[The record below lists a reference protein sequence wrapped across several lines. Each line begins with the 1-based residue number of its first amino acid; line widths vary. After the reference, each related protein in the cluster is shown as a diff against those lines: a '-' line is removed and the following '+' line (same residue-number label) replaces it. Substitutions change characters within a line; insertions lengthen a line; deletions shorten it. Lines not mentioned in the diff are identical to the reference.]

1 MRRIRKNPLCFKPI
15 GALGPMLPRSA
26 ESLGPSDSEHL
37 ATIERLKNEAIERS
51 KDLTRANV
59 ELEARQAELKTALA
73 KHEEIH
79 ARLEDEIED
88 KSRIEREL
96 QMAHK
101 LEAVGQLAS
110 GIAHEINTPTQYIGN
125 NVHFLADAFTDLQ
138 MLLAKYKEAIDARA
152 DTRACNHLAL
162 TAQELAKEIDI
173 GFLYEEIPDAF
184 TAITE
189 GIGTISTIVGAM
201 RNFAHPDSDFKE
213 LGDINRAIEST
224 LAVAHSEYRY
234 QAIIKTDFD
243 EVPMIPCLL
252 GGLNQVFLNLVV
264 NAAHAI
270 ADSGKSLDEGIIAI
284 KTWAD
289 DDAALLYVTI
299 KDNGCGMS
307 LTTRARIFDPFFTTK
322 EVGRGTGQGLS
333 IAQDIIV
340 NKHQGQITADSR
352 LGKGTTFTISLP
364 L

>member
-1 MRRIRKNPLCFKPI
+1 
-15 GALGPMLPRSA
+15 MLPSSA
-26 ESLGPSDSEHL
+26 EAANSSGPSRSEQL
-37 ATIERLKNEAIERS
+37 ATIARLKKEAISRS
-51 KDLTRANV
+51 EDLARANA
-59 ELEARQAELKTALA
+59 ELEAKQAELEVALA
-73 KHEEIH
+73 KLVETHT
-79 ARLEDEIED
+79 RLEDEMED
-88 KSRIEREL
+88 KSRIKREL

-125 NVHFLADAFTDLQ
+125 NVQFLADAFADLRT
-138 MLLAKYKEAIDARA
+138 LLAKYEEALDARA
-152 DTRACNHLAL
+152 DTKACNHLAL
-162 TAQELAKEIDI
+162 TVREVSKEIDI
-173 GFLYEEIPDAF
+173 DFLYEEIPDAF

-189 GIGTISTIVGAM
+189 GISTISTIVGAM
-201 RNFAHPDSDFKE
+201 RNFAHPNSDFKE
-213 LGDINRAIEST
+213 LCDINRAIEST

-234 QAIIKTDFD
+234 QAVIKTDFN

-270 ADSGKSLDEGIIAI
+270 ADSDKCLDEGIIEI

-289 DDAALLYVTI
+289 EGAGLLHVTI

-322 EVGRGTGQGLS
+322 EVGRGTGQGLA

-340 NKHQGQITADSR
+340 NKHQGQISVDSR
-352 LGKGTTFTISLP
+352 LGKGSTFTISLP